1 MNIKCKENKK
11 FPSAELILNA
21 CILEYQKEEQR
32 TANID
37 AKTNIFL
44 TLSTALYVFLI
55 PLTNLKPFFEK
66 ENTITNAVVTL
77 IALFLIS
84 TAFLS
89 LITATIL
96 FIYVVSS
103 RKYKGFDVSVML
115 NQVEREKD
123 RTAIVLSRLYEDKT
137 SYNRNL
143 NEKRM
148 YFFKAGVV
156 SIGICVVLTAI
167 SYIIKA
173 NFI

>member
-1 MNIKCKENKK
+1 MKIKCKKSEK

-32 TANID
+32 TTNID

-44 TLSTALYVFLI
+44 TLSTALYIFLI

-66 ENTITNAVVTL
+66 ENTITNAVVAL

-84 TAFLS
+84 IAFLS

-115 NQVEREKD
+115 NQVEREKE
-123 RTAIVLSRLYEDKT
+123 RTAIVFSRLYEDKT

-148 YFFKAGVV
+148 YFFKVGVV

-167 SYIIKA
+167 VYIIKA